1 MARRHP
7 TGWEVLGFS
16 EDPTPG
22 DPEAI
27 RNLSRNYRELGDGAG
42 EALGLLR
49 DDGRIRQGKGQAMD
63 ALKERIKEL
72 PGMLE
77 DTRDS
82 FQRAATAYDDYANT
96 LTEAQSMLDRAIDQG
111 QEVAATANAETPAQA
126 PPDATPEQ
134 VEAREGE
141 VNRINGAKQQLSAAQ
156 SLGRDAE
163 RLREDGSRRASVVL
177 DDAASK
183 AIPERGALKKL
194 GDFLADNPFLEI
206 IAGIL
211 VGIISVFLPFV
222 GVILG
227 AIVFAFTIIRM
238 ASQGK
243 FDVGE
248 IVIGLLTLV
257 PGGVLLGGL
266 GKLGLTG
273 AKVAKFAP
281 FFAKLG
287 KGAGTISA
295 GLAKIV
301 QGSTFIRKIINP
313 LSKGLAGTGLKITPG
328 LALAGKVG
336 IDVATDFGLGLLA
349 AGITAK
355 VDKKKFDIGGAA
367 LGGLVGAATGGL
379 LGAFGGTKFANSIKN
394 AFTIKGKFKSNID
407 KAFSPASL
415 GITNGT
421 FKPGDI
427 LFVNGLELP
436 QKIGF
441 NGINSSTT
449 VDAGTGALKTK
460 VSTPDGTKTEAKL
473 TPAAQK
479 PDLVGDGLPFF
490 EPPAPVVSTKTTTPD
505 GFTSETTGGTNT
517 IKSPVG
523 DVITSNGTQT
533 TITTPLEGPG
543 IGQKASDVAFA
554 PFAPGFKDKP
564 TINTELTP
572 GGGFTTSGSFGDIST
587 VGNGGP
593 TVINP
598 PTVPGADP
606 AVVIPPNFTIDGNGI
621 TTPSGITVNDQG
633 AFTTVSGDGFSIG
646 NGNNTTSVFN
656 NPNPANGAAPVI
668 THDPATGVVDIDLGN
683 NTVINANTGIGNG
696 SITVNGG
703 SPVDIDNAGN
713 ITVTNN
719 QGGNQTVT
727 VPPANSAAPVT
738 VVDGNVTTSLP
749 PGGGATITTPNGAGN
764 ITTTLD
770 NTGFTV
776 NTGAPNPSTV
786 QFNGPAG
793 TLDVTP
799 GTGQPITVSPDGGV
813 QVGGITTN
821 PNGGGTIEAAGKSI
835 AFTPDKATFTTN
847 DTSFD
852 VGTNGAFDVGN
863 ISQSPT
869 GTITTPT
876 STTVV
881 NPDGSAVLTTDGQQF
896 TIGKDGT
903 IAPIDTG
910 AGTTGAPGTSTA
922 GTPGTS
928 TAGAPGT
935 STAGGADRPPTPPPP
950 LPQPAVGSPVT
961 LGDATIGVDGT
972 GGSTITFKGDN
983 DTTVSVNNGNT
994 TVKSGS
1000 FQVTTTPNGITAT
1013 NTTGFTPVQFSSTVT
1028 NGGTTFTAGHGNTTV
1043 STGTNNGTGLPT
1055 TVTGPGTQP
1064 GVTVT
1069 PAGDG
1074 NPTTVTTTDG
1084 STSTLTGNG
1093 AHTDVG
1099 TTPVASAAT
1108 DNAGALTTQAPA
1120 GGSTTVVNNP
1130 DGTTVATDNTNNTNN
1145 FGVGNNKTVT
1155 DGTVTIAP
1163 GTTGAG
1169 NTPTADITNTGT
1181 GTQATLT
1188 NGGIDSQGI
1197 TTSIDAG
1204 GNVTFTNQPAPGAP
1218 TTTTTSSP
1226 DGSLTTNGPD
1236 NTTVQVPN
1244 RPAGPPQGA
1253 PGAVPPAANTIT
1265 NGNGSTI
1272 ATDGTDITLSQ
1283 NGFTTKFD
1291 GNNGTVTTVS
1301 DKFGVG
1307 HQVDPAGQTTVL
1319 NSPSKADIAADNTQ
1333 VTVNTPANTGFLG
1346 GPKFTGG
1353 ENTLSNGPNGPTITT
1368 HGATPVAEPGTTVVH
1383 GPNANG
1389 PDGEFSVTYGPA
1401 KGEFAPGGVTGLGP
1415 APGAVAD
1422 TVGNPVGTNPGDTQ
1436 IGTAT
1441 GNGQGAIEV
1450 PAFDGGGSIKH
1461 EGGFNGK
1468 STVDTGTVTISKSP
1482 GTQENPLTAGQKS
1495 GVVDGPLNP
1504 IDPAPANGPETF
1516 TVGGNGDN
1524 GPSVEIPVQ
1533 GGGSTVHGG
1542 GDSFDVKSTGDGT
1555 FEVSVPGSTNPGD
1568 TVIIGPDGTLTGPNV
1583 ITPPPPVGN
1592 GPVQLPTASL
1602 SNGTTVTGGAN
1613 PFVTSP
1619 QGTEG
1624 PTAAFNNGTATTTNG
1639 TAIATNGAGTVITQN
1654 PDGTANFQSN
1664 VPAQGGGNQTT
1675 NLDIAN
1681 DGVSGTVTTTD
1692 GAGNQSTFNVDAG
1705 ESGAI
1710 KVKDGAGQTTELD
1723 ASGGFQQNHS
1733 PVHDY
1738 YANTGG
1744 PDSVTDLNVYGYEA
1758 VTSAI
1763 KGAIGNLAT
1772 AGFQIAGG
1780 TDQQTALENAGI
1792 KTGLGVGNSLAN
1804 KKLENDYIFKTKAPE
1819 VAVAILPTKF
1829 IAGINNNEHT
1839 DLNPAPTKFPTNQ

>member
-1 MARRHP
+1 M
-7 TGWEVLGFS
+7 
-16 EDPTPG
+16 
-22 DPEAI
+22 
-27 RNLSRNYRELGDGAG
+27 
-42 EALGLLR
+42 
-49 DDGRIRQGKGQAMD
+49 
-63 ALKERIKEL
+63 
-72 PGMLE
+72 
-77 DTRDS
+77 
-82 FQRAATAYDDYANT
+82 
-96 LTEAQSMLDRAIDQG
+96 
-111 QEVAATANAETPAQA
+111 
-126 PPDATPEQ
+126 
-134 VEAREGE
+134 
-141 VNRINGAKQQLSAAQ
+141 
-156 SLGRDAE
+156 
-163 RLREDGSRRASVVL
+163 
-177 DDAASK
+177 
-183 AIPERGALKKL
+183 
-194 GDFLADNPFLEI
+194 
-206 IAGIL
+206 
-211 VGIISVFLPFV
+211 
-222 GVILG
+222 
-227 AIVFAFTIIRM
+227 
-238 ASQGK
+238 
-243 FDVGE
+243 
-248 IVIGLLTLV
+248 
-257 PGGVLLGGL
+257 
-266 GKLGLTG
+266 
-273 AKVAKFAP
+273 
-281 FFAKLG
+281 
-287 KGAGTISA
+287 
-295 GLAKIV
+295 
-301 QGSTFIRKIINP
+301 
-313 LSKGLAGTGLKITPG
+313 
-328 LALAGKVG
+328 
-336 IDVATDFGLGLLA
+336 
-349 AGITAK
+349 
-355 VDKKKFDIGGAA
+355 
-367 LGGLVGAATGGL
+367 
-379 LGAFGGTKFANSIKN
+379 
-394 AFTIKGKFKSNID
+394 
-407 KAFSPASL
+407 
-415 GITNGT
+415 
-421 FKPGDI
+421 
-427 LFVNGLELP
+427 
-436 QKIGF
+436 
-441 NGINSSTT
+441 
-449 VDAGTGALKTK
+449 DAGTGALKTK

-738 VVDGNVTTSLP
+738 VVDGNVTTSPAGRRRHHHDPERGRKHHDHPRQHRLHGEHGGAQP
-749 PGGGATITTPNGAGN
+749 QHRPVQRPRRNARRDTGYRSADHREPGRRRAGGRHHDQPERRRHHRGGGQVDRLHPGQGHLHHERHLVRRGDERCLRRRQHLAVADRHDHHAHQHDRGEPRRIRRT
-764 ITTTLD
+764 D
-770 NTGFTV
+770 HRR
-776 NTGAPNPSTV
+776 
-786 QFNGPAG
+786 PAVHHRQG
-793 TLDVTP
+793 RHDR
-799 GTGQPITVSPDGGV
+799 PDRHRCRYDGRPRHQHGGH
-813 QVGGITTN
+813 
-821 PNGGGTIEAAGKSI
+821 
-835 AFTPDKATFTTN
+835 
-847 DTSFD
+847 
-852 VGTNGAFDVGN
+852 
-863 ISQSPT
+863 
-869 GTITTPT
+869 
-876 STTVV
+876 
-881 NPDGSAVLTTDGQQF
+881 
-896 TIGKDGT
+896 
-903 IAPIDTG
+903 
-910 AGTTGAPGTSTA
+910 PGTSTA
-922 GTPGTS
+922 GAPGTS

-1422 TVGNPVGTNPGDTQ
+1422 TAGNPVGTNPGDTQ

-1482 GTQENPLTAGQKS
+1482 GTQENPHRRPEVRCGRRPAQPDRPGPGQR
-1495 GVVDGPLNP
+1495 
-1504 IDPAPANGPETF
+1504 
-1516 TVGGNGDN
+1516 
-1524 GPSVEIPVQ
+1524 
-1533 GGGSTVHGG
+1533 
-1542 GDSFDVKSTGDGT
+1542 
-1555 FEVSVPGSTNPGD
+1555 PGD
-1568 TVIIGPDGTLTGPNV
+1568 LHRGRQRGQRPERRDPGPGRRLHRARRRRLVRREVHRGRHLRGVGARQHQPGRHGHHRPGRHPDRTERHHSAA
-1583 ITPPPPVGN
+1583 PVGN

-1613 PFVTSP
+1613 PS
-1619 QGTEG
+1619 
-1624 PTAAFNNGTATTTNG
+1624 
-1639 TAIATNGAGTVITQN
+1639 
-1654 PDGTANFQSN
+1654 
-1664 VPAQGGGNQTT
+1664 
-1675 NLDIAN
+1675 
-1681 DGVSGTVTTTD
+1681 
-1692 GAGNQSTFNVDAG
+1692 
-1705 ESGAI
+1705 
-1710 KVKDGAGQTTELD
+1710 
-1723 ASGGFQQNHS
+1723 
-1733 PVHDY
+1733 
-1738 YANTGG
+1738 
-1744 PDSVTDLNVYGYEA
+1744 
-1758 VTSAI
+1758 
-1763 KGAIGNLAT
+1763 
-1772 AGFQIAGG
+1772 
-1780 TDQQTALENAGI
+1780 
-1792 KTGLGVGNSLAN
+1792 
-1804 KKLENDYIFKTKAPE
+1804 
-1819 VAVAILPTKF
+1819 
-1829 IAGINNNEHT
+1829 
-1839 DLNPAPTKFPTNQ
+1839 